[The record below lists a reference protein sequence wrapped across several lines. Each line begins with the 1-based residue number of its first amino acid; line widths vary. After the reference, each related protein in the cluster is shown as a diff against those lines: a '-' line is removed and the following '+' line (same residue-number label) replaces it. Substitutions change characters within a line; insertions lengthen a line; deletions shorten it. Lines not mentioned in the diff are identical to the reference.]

1 MEFLKVTKEKM
12 MSKKGFTWSPKQLEA
27 LSLDKVNMLVSAGA
41 GSGKTAVLTE
51 RVIRIIKDKN
61 VPLESILVLT
71 FTDLG
76 AKEFRDRIKKELS
89 KDPALAPKVYAVD
102 NADIMTFDAY
112 ALKLLKSY
120 GYRLNF
126 KTDIVNIDE
135 SIEAIFIKEAFDAL
149 LLEEYENPSL
159 AFNDIAKR
167 FLVRDDKVLFEMV
180 TNILKAANLTLNPPK
195 FLRDFID
202 NNYTLDNFNF
212 LVKELDHYVIYLLRN
227 IASQV
232 KQLSDEK
239 HVERYNEFL
248 EEFGTVLTF
257 EHYMSRKEKLK
268 KPRVPNKSFENFP
281 EDESIGKTLK
291 SLYDKLDRL
300 EYLISVSNMYTIF
313 SKEREYAKFLLDLV
327 AKIYDI
333 VKARKEAMNAF
344 TFSDVAR
351 NAYALISLPD
361 IQKEL
366 QNKYEYILVDEYQD
380 TSDIQEDFLQQIVDN
395 NMYMVGD
402 IKQSIYA
409 FRNANVY
416 IFKDKY
422 TNFSKGIGGR
432 LIDLND
438 NYRSRSEVLTSINDI
453 LSEIMT
459 EEYGGAKYKQEHVI
473 GYGNKKYDENFVL
486 GQDVGLKVI
495 NYSLDDINEAL
506 ENSDGTES
514 VKLTEGEIEAQIII
528 KDIQERISRGE
539 QVYDADDKKMRP
551 AKYKDFAILV
561 SRKNEF
567 PTIEKTF
574 LDAGI
579 PIFVDDDKTD
589 RSDVVFIAL
598 VALLQIYVSY
608 TKEDYPNTYEYR
620 FAVAS
625 FLRSFVNNYSDQQL
639 LDLMGYDN
647 TDFSSDPLLQK
658 IKHIAKTMQDY
669 PAQDIIDTLVKT
681 FDLYGAIYYL
691 GDVAQNTMKLTGKLT
706 QIENLAKLGL
716 NVEEILNVMQ
726 FENADDKDISLR
738 RPRTVDNAVTLMT
751 IYRSKGLE
759 FPIVYYIDLKH
770 NYYTV
775 ERRTKFKIVAPYGI
789 SFPNVKEKPSLN
801 SVISETKKFKEI
813 LSERIRLLYVALT
826 RARELMVVIHDL
838 DKEKDLNEIPF
849 ADLKNFKEIL
859 LQSPTYREHLEIIDF
874 TPLNL
879 QKAKEKLKPSSKNKI
894 IINTPTYSFKE
905 TKTEVKLKEKFD
917 VPPHILKMGTLLH
930 RQIELYDFKTK
941 KLDYIDNRE
950 HRDHIKKIF
959 TLPLFVNAT
968 NENVYREYSYID
980 EATNETYVIDFFI
993 LGARTIT
1000 LIDFKLLNIDVE
1012 EYDLQVKRYAKHLQK
1027 VFNKN
1032 VDAYLLS
1039 IINKNWRKVEVNGE

>member
-1 MEFLKVTKEKM
+1 
-12 MSKKGFTWSPKQLEA
+12 MSKKGFTWSRKQLEA
-27 LSLDKVNMLVSAGA
+27 LALDKVNMLVSAGA

-51 RVIRIIKDKN
+51 RVIRIIRDKN

-112 ALKLLKSY
+112 ALKLLKNY

-126 KTDIVNIDE
+126 TTDIVNIDE
-135 SIEAIFIKEAFDAL
+135 SIEAIFIKEAFDKL
-149 LLEEYENPSL
+149 LLAEYENPSP

-180 TNILKAANLTLNPPK
+180 INLLKSANLTLDPPK

-212 LVKELDHYVIYLLRN
+212 LVKELDHYVVYLLRN
-227 IASQV
+227 IASQI

-239 HVERYNEFL
+239 HVERYKEFL
-248 EEFGTVLTF
+248 AEFGTVLTF
-257 EHYMSRKEKLK
+257 EHYINSKDKLK
-268 KPRVPNKSFENFP
+268 KARVPNKSYENFP
-281 EDESIGKTLK
+281 EDKSIGLTLR
-291 SLYDKLDRL
+291 SLFDKLYYL
-300 EYLISVSNMYTIF
+300 ENLISVTNMYTIF
-313 SKEREYAKFLLDLV
+313 SKEREYAKYLLNLA

-333 VKARKEAMNAF
+333 VKAKKEAMNAF

-366 QNKYEYILVDEYQD
+366 KKKYEYILVDEYQD
-380 TSDIQEDFLQQIVDN
+380 TSDIQEDFLQQIANN

-422 TNFSKGIGGR
+422 TDFSKGKGGR

-438 NYRSRSEVLTSINDI
+438 NYRSRSEVLASINAI

-459 EEYGGAKYKQEHVI
+459 EEYGGAKYKTEHVI
-473 GYGNKKYDENFVL
+473 GFGNKEYDKNFAL
-486 GQDVGLKVI
+486 EQEVGLKVI
-495 NYSLDDINEAL
+495 NYCKDDINKTL
-506 ENSDGTES
+506 ESMDGPERI
-514 VKLTEGEIEAQIII
+514 KLTNSEIEAQIIV
-528 KDIQERISRGE
+528 KDIQERIERGE
-539 QVYDADDKKMRP
+539 KIYDSKKEKMRP
-551 AKYKDFAILV
+551 LEYRDFAILV
-561 SRKNEF
+561 SRKNDF

-574 LDAGI
+574 LEVGI

-589 RSDVVFIAL
+589 RTDVVFIAL
-598 VALLQIYVSY
+598 VALLQLYVSY
-608 TKEDYPNTYEYR
+608 TKEEYPNTYEYR

-639 LDLMGYDN
+639 LDLMGYGN

-658 IKHIAKTMQDY
+658 IKHIANTMQDY
-669 PAQDIIDTLVKT
+669 PAQEIIDTLVKT

-691 GDVAQNTMKLTGKLT
+691 GDVAQNTMKLTGKLK
-706 QIENLAKLGL
+706 QIENLAKLGF
-716 NVEEILNVMQ
+716 NVEEILNVIQ
-726 FENADDKDISLR
+726 FENDNDKDISLR

-759 FPIVYYIDLKH
+759 FPIVYYMDLTQ
-770 NYYTV
+770 NYYTM
-775 ERRTKFKIVAPYGI
+775 EKRSKFKIVAPYGI

-801 SVISETKKFKEI
+801 GVISEKTKFREI

-826 RARELMVVIHDL
+826 RARELMVIVHDL
-838 DKEKDLNEIPF
+838 DKEKDLKEIPF
-849 ADLKNFKEIL
+849 ADLKTFKEIL

-879 QKAKEKLKPSSKNKI
+879 QKIKEKPTPLSKEKI
-894 IINTPTYSFKE
+894 IINSPTYYFKE
-905 TKTEVKLKEKFD
+905 SKNEVKLKEKFD
-917 VPPHILKMGTLLH
+917 VAPHILKMGTLLH

-941 KLDYIDNRE
+941 KLDYVSSKE

-968 NENVYREYSYID
+968 NENVYREYSYVD
-980 EATNETYVIDFFI
+980 DDTNETYIIDFFI

-1027 VFNKN
+1027 VFNKK
-1032 VDAYLLS
+1032 VEAYLLS